1 MSMDV
6 SEQMSAES
14 EEVIS
19 SCLLNREFF
28 VSPGGDQVTADILK
42 GKTIGL
48 YFSANWYIDCQNFT
62 PILASVYNKLKD
74 EEAKFEVVFVSS
86 DEDQKSFD
94 KYYGTM
100 PWLAIPFSDLQ
111 SKKSLTKRFQIEG
124 IPSLIILDP
133 CGNSIHTDGVDLI
146 YRYGCQA
153 FPFTSECLS
162 NLEAEE
168 RANHASQ
175 TLEKLLLSDCRN
187 YVVCQKDQVPIS
199 SLVGKTVG
207 LYFSAQWCLPCM
219 KFTPKLVSVYNRLKA
234 KKENFEI
241 VFVSIDKNEAGFL
254 ECYQS
259 MPWLAL
265 PYGDENVKSLSRYF
279 YIQGIPSL
287 VIIGPDGK
295 TVTKEGRNL
304 INLYAEMAY
313 PFTDAQLFFLQETMD
328 EEAKNYPKSF
338 HHAGHRHVLNLV
350 SAASGGGPYICCECE
365 EQGSGWA
372 YQCFDCGY
380 DIHPKCTRE
389 GYKDSSYKQQVRAG
403 DTFCACPSV
412 L

>member
-1 MSMDV
+1 MDA
-6 SEQMSAES
+6 SEQVSAES
-14 EEVIS
+14 GEVIS
-19 SCLLNREFF
+19 LFLLNREFF
-28 VSPGGDQVTADILK
+28 VSPGGDQVPADILR

-48 YFSANWYIDCQNFT
+48 YFSANWYSDCQNFT
-62 PILASVYNKLKD
+62 PILASVHNRLKE
-74 EEAKFEVVFVSS
+74 EEAKFEIVFVSS

-94 KYYGTM
+94 EYYATM
-100 PWLAIPFSDLQ
+100 PWLAIPFSDLL
-111 SKKSLTKRFQIEG
+111 SKKSLTQRFQIEG

-133 CGNSIHTDGVDLI
+133 CGNPIQTDGVDLI

-162 NLEAEE
+162 KLKDEE
-168 RANHASQ
+168 RAKHASQ
-175 TLEKLLLSDCRN
+175 TIEKLLLSDSRN

-207 LYFSAQWCLPCM
+207 LFFSAQWCLPCM
-219 KFTPKLVSVYNRLKA
+219 KFTRKLVSVYKNLKA

-241 VFVSIDKNEAGFL
+241 VFIPIDKNEAGYL

-265 PYGDENVKSLSRYF
+265 PYGDENVKSLLKYF
-279 YIQGIPSL
+279 NIQGIPSL

-313 PFTDAQLFFLQETMD
+313 PFTEAQLLLLQETMD

-350 SAASGGGPYICCECE
+350 SAASGCGPYICCECE

-372 YQCFDCGY
+372 YQCIDCGY

-389 GYKDSSYKQQVRAG
+389 GKKDNPDKPQVRAG
-403 DTFCACPSV
+403 DAFCAFSSV
-412 L
+412 Q